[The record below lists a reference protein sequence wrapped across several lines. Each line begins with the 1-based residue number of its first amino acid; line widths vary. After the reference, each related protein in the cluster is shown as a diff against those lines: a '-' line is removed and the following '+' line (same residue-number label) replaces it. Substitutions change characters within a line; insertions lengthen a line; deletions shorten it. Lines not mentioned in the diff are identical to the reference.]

1 MSQLGVILQ
10 ESLQREQEERT
21 ILGLLTEQMDSVNRD
36 NLSDREP
43 RRRRSFKERLRFT
56 GMGCCGAT
64 WGFRPT
70 SVRHDE
76 GGEEEEGDER
86 RQQQQ
91 RLQEPNPG
99 QRSSSSDPDC
109 LSPNTSGTGM
119 NLAAA
124 LAAERQFRGT
134 QEPEAERQV
143 AAGGN
148 NFRRGGVGA
157 EPGTPWR
164 VSLMRLLE
172 EGEGG
177 DAETTVTV
185 TEKENGGGT
194 GNDTVCCVCMGRKKG
209 AAFIPCGHTFCRVC
223 SRELWLNRGT
233 CPLCNRSILEILDI
247 F

>member
-10 ESLQREQEERT
+10 ESLRREREERT
-21 ILGLLTEQMDSVNRD
+21 ILGLLTEHMDSVNRD
-36 NLSDREP
+36 DNNDGEP
-43 RRRRSFKERLRFT
+43 RRRRSLKERLRFT

-70 SVRHDE
+70 TVRDE
-76 GGEEEEGDER
+76 GGGEDEDER

-91 RLQEPNPG
+91 RLQEQNPG
-99 QRSSSSDPDC
+99 QRSSSADPDC
-109 LSPNTSGTGM
+109 LSPNPSGSGM

-124 LAAERQFRGT
+124 LAAERQFRGS
-134 QEPEAERQV
+134 QEAAETGRQGV
-143 AAGGN
+143 MGN
-148 NFRRGGVGA
+148 NFRRGSAGA
-157 EPGTPWR
+157 APGTPWR

-172 EGEGG
+172 ESEGGEAEVTGKVTENGEG
-177 DAETTVTV
+177 
-185 TEKENGGGT
+185 